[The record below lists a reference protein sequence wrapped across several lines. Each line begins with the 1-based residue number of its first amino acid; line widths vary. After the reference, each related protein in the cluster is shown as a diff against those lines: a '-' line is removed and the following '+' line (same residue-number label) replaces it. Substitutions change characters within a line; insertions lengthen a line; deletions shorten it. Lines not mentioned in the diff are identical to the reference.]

1 MTIATTLGLAGL
13 ALFVATTMTW
23 FARANQV
30 AIPDNR
36 LLFLAGWA
44 IAALLGITS
53 LFASSANWLSYVL
66 GGLASLGGVFLL
78 GLYALG
84 KQQAGDAIPERKV
97 SHRPAKYFSCWSM
110 SQSSSTIATTS
121 KSAPVCSWRS
131 SIMPRTLL
139 ACRPPPSSA
148 NEVICVSFRKQD

>member
-84 KQQAGDAIPERKV
+84 KQQTGDAIKV
-97 SHRPAKYFSCWSM
+97 GDAVPAFEALDDLGQPY
-110 SQSSSTIATTS
+110 TS
-121 KSAPVCSWRS
+121 EALMGTP
-131 SIMPRTLL
+131 TL
-139 ACRPPPSSA
+139 
-148 NEVICVSFRKQD
+148 IKFFRGHW